1 MEKKMK
7 KTRRGAIV
15 FAACLIAG
23 VAFCVSAEP
32 LKEKDS
38 SISKKKAVE
47 IALTHAGLKEEE
59 ITKLQTERD
68 QKEGR
73 DIYEITFQTE
83 EREYEYNI
91 CTQDGV
97 ISKMQFEVKEGQN
110 SQDKNAAKLTEEE
123 AKKIALKMVEGAEE
137 EDIRIEK
144 DEDDGVSVYDGKI
157 IYEDIKYE
165 FEMDAVS
172 GELLNWE
179 QESVLN

>member
-1 MEKKMK
+1 M
-7 KTRRGAIV
+7 
-15 FAACLIAG
+15 
-23 VAFCVSAEP
+23 
-32 LKEKDS
+32 
-38 SISKKKAVE
+38 
-47 IALTHAGLKEEE
+47 
-59 ITKLQTERD
+59 
-68 QKEGR
+68 
-73 DIYEITFQTE
+73 
-83 EREYEYNI
+83 
-91 CTQDGV
+91 

>member
-1 MEKKMK
+1 MK

-15 FAACLIAG
+15 FALCLTAG
-23 VAFCVSAEP
+23 IAFCVSAEP

-38 SISKKKAVE
+38 SISREKALE
-47 IALTHAGLKEEE
+47 IALNHAGLKEED

-68 QKEGR
+68 QEDGR

-83 EREYEYNI
+83 KREYEYDI

-97 ISKMQFEVKEGQN
+97 ISKMQFEIKEGQL
-110 SQDKNAAKLTEEE
+110 SHDKKDKKLSKEE
-123 AKKIALKMVEGAEE
+123 AEKIALKMVKGADEG
-137 EDIRIEK
+137 DIRIEK
-144 DEDDGVSVYDGKI
+144 DEDDGLTVYDGKI
-157 IYEDIKYE
+157 VYEDIKYE

-172 GELLNWE
+172 GELLSWE

>member
-1 MEKKMK
+1 
-7 KTRRGAIV
+7 
-15 FAACLIAG
+15 
-23 VAFCVSAEP
+23 
-32 LKEKDS
+32 
-38 SISKKKAVE
+38 
-47 IALTHAGLKEEE
+47 
-59 ITKLQTERD
+59 
-68 QKEGR
+68 
-73 DIYEITFQTE
+73 
-83 EREYEYNI
+83 
-91 CTQDGV
+91 
-97 ISKMQFEVKEGQN
+97 MQFEVKEGQN

>member
-1 MEKKMK
+1 MC
-7 KTRRGAIV
+7 I
-15 FAACLIAG
+15 
-23 VAFCVSAEP
+23 
-32 LKEKDS
+32 
-38 SISKKKAVE
+38 
-47 IALTHAGLKEEE
+47 
-59 ITKLQTERD
+59 RD
-68 QKEGR
+68 R
-73 DIYEITFQTE
+73 
-83 EREYEYNI
+83 
-91 CTQDGV
+91 
-97 ISKMQFEVKEGQN
+97 
-110 SQDKNAAKLTEEE
+110 LTEEE